1 MPAPAQPAPQEPA
14 RKQKLALRYSPDRR
28 FLADG
33 KDAVT
38 VQAFLLTEP
47 ASADI
52 RLNLFDS
59 SGAMRPAPLL
69 IPKGSDIGHASLTFN
84 QPGMVT
90 VEFLG
95 SVPSLKIEGDKK
107 LQIPFMPPIT
117 HFALEAS
124 PPAISMVDT
133 ADLIVSLR
141 DDQGRPVACD
151 TVRHVA
157 FAIES
162 GRGELAQK
170 EVDIA
175 AGQFE
180 ARTSFQPAW
189 MGRTQI
195 SAATPNLWTVSAPV
209 QVSTPAFLLVCSI
222 AGGLAG
228 GYFSY
233 MKRKRSGQRRIG
245 IGIVTGFIFY
255 WGCLFLGL
263 AAIGHAVVVNPLS
276 AFVLST
282 FGGWMQLD
290 VFTFWKPRLKA

>member
-1 MPAPAQPAPQEPA
+1 MAEPTIPCPNCQTEI
-14 RKQKLALRYSPDRR
+14 K
-28 FLADG
+28 
-33 KDAVT
+33 
-38 VQAFLLTEP
+38 LTESL
-47 ASADI
+47 A
-52 RLNLFDS
+52 
-59 SGAMRPAPLL
+59 APLL
-69 IPKGSDIGHASLTFN
+69 
-84 QPGMVT
+84 
-90 VEFLG
+90 
-95 SVPSLKIEGDKK
+95 
-107 LQIPFMPPIT
+107 
-117 HFALEAS
+117 
-124 PPAISMVDT
+124 VDT
-133 ADLIVSLR
+133 RKHDEA
-141 DDQGRPVACD
+141 Q
-151 TVRHVA
+151 
-157 FAIES
+157 
-162 GRGELAQK
+162 LAQK

-189 MGRTQI
+189 MGRAQI
-195 SAATPNLWTVSAPV
+195 SAATPNLWTASAPI
-209 QVSTPAFLLVCSI
+209 QVSTPAFLLACSI

-245 IGIVTGFIFY
+245 IGVVTGFIFY